1 MKWHRIYAVLL
12 KTFYITRKSPDRLA
26 DLFYWSIID
35 LIIWGLTSSYFT
47 QFAPHSRILEMV
59 LSGFIFWIVV
69 WRGQQEVS
77 INLLEDLWNKNLVNL
92 FVAPFT
98 YAEWMVS
105 FVIVSI
111 LKTTISFLL
120 ASIFALFVYHV
131 NVFAYGFYLFPFIFI
146 LILSGW
152 GLGFFIAGLILRFG
166 TKVQNLAWSFVTIV
180 APFSAIYYPLSILPT
195 WAQYIARAL
204 PTSYIFVGI
213 HSLVQTGKVDLSVL
227 SIGLLLAIV
236 YLMLA
241 LWFLKSSFNS
251 VLQKGLVKV
260 F

>member
-1 MKWHRIYAVLL
+1 M
-12 KTFYITRKSPDRLA
+12 A

-35 LIIWGLTSSYFT
+35 LIIWGITSSYFT
-47 QFAPHSRILEMV
+47 QFAPHSKILEMV

-105 FVIVSI
+105 FLIVSVI
-111 LKTTISFLL
+111 KTSISFLL
-120 ASIFALFVYHV
+120 ASVFAYFVYHI
-131 NVFAYGFYLFPFIFI
+131 NVFSYGLYLFPFVII
-146 LILSGW
+146 LLLSGW

-166 TKVQNLAWSFVTIV
+166 TKVQNLAWSFVTII
-180 APFSAIYYPLSILPT
+180 APFSAIYYPLSILPK
-195 WAQYIARAL
+195 WAQYIAHIL
-204 PTSYIFVGI
+204 PTSYIFQGI
-213 HSLVQTGKVDLSVL
+213 HSLVQTGKVDVVLLS
-227 SIGLLLAIV
+227 SGLLLAAIYV
-236 YLMLA
+236 VA
-241 LWFLKSSFNS
+241 SLWFLRSSFES